1 MWSQAVKS
9 GGDAAD
15 LTARRLQSLMRWQQT
30 SENEDLF
37 GQEYS
42 AFLREFPDH
51 PFSVEILL
59 QQSRLQP
66 PSLDLVEGLLGIP
79 RDSPRFLEAR
89 SRAEALVFALSQSG
103 ILPIEQHVD
112 LALELHRLWLDSS
125 EMLDTNRTRVGL
137 VRARRLLESAGDRA
151 DLPRSAK
158 KSWLICLIFAREGWS
173 VSLTWGLNWIFVRW
187 RVLLPQMI

>member
-1 MWSQAVKS
+1 M
-9 GGDAAD
+9 
-15 LTARRLQSLMRWQQT
+15 
-30 SENEDLF
+30 
-37 GQEYS
+37 
-42 AFLREFPDH
+42 REFPDH

-79 RDSPRFLEAR
+79 QDSPRFLEAR

-151 DLPRSAK
+151 DFAPVRKEVLADLSDLRSRGLVGLSDLGLELDFRAVEK
-158 KSWLICLIFAREGWS
+158 CYCLR
-173 VSLTWGLNWIFVRW
+173 
-187 RVLLPQMI
+187 